1 MRKAIFLVLLVIP
14 LWVAAQINIKTDD
27 VSRLFADESTLAG
40 SITISNGG
48 GTWSGQSTMTWLVNV
63 TQAGNY
69 KFNICYT
76 VSHSS
81 AGTGMSIQST
91 SGTEILFNL
100 QETFGPTSKYER
112 HAIQGELSLPV
123 GQQSIL
129 LKSIGATAG
138 QNVMGIR
145 SLEIFPVSAEAAILA
160 NIDTARAARPNTDW
174 MLKAKYGVMFHW
186 NPLAVDENNNLVPY
200 DQMVRDLNVSAFAN
214 MVAQTG
220 AGYVLFTF
228 TSGGNTAPAPL
239 TTWPGPTTQR
249 DLIMEIADSLN
260 ARGIKLMLYGGQW
273 ALNVMTEIGTRY
285 GTKLAG
291 YWFDGGWTT
300 TYNNPDFDCEAFYRA
315 CKAGN
320 PNRIIALNYWIYPF
334 DTEWQDYWAGEVAG
348 LTTMPSS
355 RFAPEGPIAGLQ
367 SHLLILMENNWWMAN
382 NTEKT
387 VLTRSQ
393 LSPYVSQAIGRG
405 VAITINVMIYPDG
418 TILPSSMAVLQ
429 GLKEDVKNLQP
440 VVSVAPSLQPEKI
453 QGAIIRVGGCS
464 FHGGFEGGTV
474 SIFNVKGELSR
485 EMNLLPGDN
494 IFSFKEMNLS
504 SGIYL
509 WKYSGQVAGHRQLG
523 SVGKMIVKE

>member
-1 MRKAIFLVLLVIP
+1 MKKIVFLCALVIP
-14 LWVAAQINIKTDD
+14 FWVAGQITIKTND
-27 VSRLFADESTLAG
+27 VSRLFADQSTLEG
-40 SITISNGG
+40 SIRIENGQG
-48 GTWSGQSTMTWLVNV
+48 IWYGQSTMTWFVDV
-63 TQAGNY
+63 KQSGNY

-76 VSHSS
+76 VPHSS
-81 AGTGMSIQST
+81 AGTQMSIQSS
-91 SGTEILFNL
+91 SGRELKFNL
-100 QETFGPTSKYER
+100 RETFGPTAKYER

-123 GQQSIL
+123 GQQRIQ

-145 SLEIFPVSAEAAILA
+145 SLEIFPVSAESAIVA
-160 NIDTARAARPNTDW
+160 NINRARAARPNTDW

-186 NPLAVDENNNLVPY
+186 NPLCVDENNKTVPY

-228 TSGGNTAPAPL
+228 THGGNTAPAPL

-300 TYNNPDFDCEAFYRA
+300 THNNPNYDCEAFYWA

-320 PNRIIALNYWIYPF
+320 PNRLIALNYWIYPF
-334 DTEWQDYWAGEVAG
+334 DTEWQDFWAGEVAG

-367 SHLLILMENNWWMAN
+367 SHLLIMLEDNWWLDN
-382 NTEKT
+382 INKKP

-393 LSPYVSQAIGRG
+393 LSSYVSQAIARG
-405 VAITINVMIYPDG
+405 VAITINVMIHPDG
-418 TILPSSMAVLQ
+418 TILPASMDILK

-440 VVSVAPSLQPEKI
+440 VVSIAPTHQQKQI
-453 QGAIIRVGGCS
+453 QDAIIRMES
-464 FHGGFEGGTV
+464 LSIYGGFEGGTV
-474 SIFNVKGELSR
+474 SLFNGKGELFR
-485 EMNLLPGDN
+485 EMKLVPGKN
-494 IFSFKEMNLS
+494 IVSFKDMNLS

-509 WKYSGQVAGHRQLG
+509 WKYSGIVAHPSQLG
-523 SVGKMIVKE
+523 ETGKMIVK